1 MDYLRQIGIDVEI
14 QNVSRAEMIEKALN
28 HTFLGMRSDVWAA
41 EYPSATATI
50 QMYWS
55 QSGWRPVNVN
65 DALFDEL
72 LGNALAATTKEE
84 QKEWMRK
91 ADLRVTEQLWTIRG
105 PIAPLF
111 GVTTPWIKGYNGEGD
126 LGAMQRST
134 VLMYLWVDQDMKRE
148 MGY

>member
-1 MDYLRQIGIDVEI
+1 
-14 QNVSRAEMIEKALN
+14 
-28 HTFLGMRSDVWAA
+28 
-41 EYPSATATI
+41 
-50 QMYWS
+50 
-55 QSGWRPVNVN
+55 
-65 DALFDEL
+65 
-72 LGNALAATTKEE
+72 
-84 QKEWMRK
+84 MRK

-148 MGY
+148 MGF